1 MVDLK
6 SLIGSGESPGDR
18 EGRSEAM
25 CEVVFVYKRLQ
36 LTDKSWD
43 EAHNNNLVIYIYI
56 YM

>member
-43 EAHNNNLVIYIYI
+43 EAHNNNLVIYIY
-56 YM
+56 M